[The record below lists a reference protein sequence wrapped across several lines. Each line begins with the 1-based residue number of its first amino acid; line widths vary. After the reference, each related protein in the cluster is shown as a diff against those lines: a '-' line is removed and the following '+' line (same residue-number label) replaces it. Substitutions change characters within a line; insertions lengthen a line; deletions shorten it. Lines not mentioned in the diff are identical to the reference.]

1 LHADDPIR
9 LQGHLLGSRR
19 CWAFDSGGP
28 EGPDHL
34 VERGLTSLPWLNQ
47 QSSVRSLAHDRAT
60 RHGPLMTTLRVELDA
75 AIAAVRQASTLCAAA
90 QGRLV
95 AGDTLT
101 KTDDSPVTVADFAAQ
116 AVVCAELADAL
127 GAVTMIGEEDADDLR
142 DPAQRTLLDGVTEL
156 VRGQRSDA
164 SPEEVLGWISTGST
178 ADRAASSG
186 RYWTLD
192 PIDGTKGFVRGD
204 QYAVALGL
212 IDDGEVILGVLGC
225 PNLPNPD
232 GTRGA
237 IFAAIDG
244 ECRALYGD
252 AAMSVDVQVAS
263 PATLA
268 DAKFCE
274 SVESGHS
281 DQSQSQQIA
290 DLLGITSE
298 PFRIDSQCKYGA
310 VARGDASIYLRLPT
324 RADYRE
330 KIWDH
335 AAGKFVVEQAGGR
348 VTDVTGAPLDFSHGA
363 RLENNSGVVATS
375 GAIHD
380 DVIAAVRSVLA
391 I

>member
-1 LHADDPIR
+1 MSA
-9 LQGHLLGSRR
+9 
-19 CWAFDSGGP
+19 
-28 EGPDHL
+28 
-34 VERGLTSLPWLNQ
+34 
-47 QSSVRSLAHDRAT
+47 SSS
-60 RHGPLMTTLRVELDA
+60 ELDA
-75 AIAAVRQASTLCAAA
+75 AIAAVRQASALCDAA

-101 KTDDSPVTVADFAAQ
+101 KSDDSPVTVADFAAQ
-116 AVVCAELADAL
+116 AIVCAELADAL
-127 GAVTMIGEEDADDLR
+127 GPVAMIGEEDADDLR
-142 DPAQRTLLDGVTEL
+142 DPAQQTLLGGVTEL
-156 VRGQRSDA
+156 VRGRRPDA
-164 SPEEVLGWISTGST
+164 SVDNVIDWISMGST
-178 ADRAASSG
+178 ADRAASGG

-192 PIDGTKGFVRGD
+192 PIDGTKGFLRGD

-212 IDDGEVILGVLGC
+212 INDGEVILGVLGC

-232 GTRGA
+232 GTTGA
-237 IFAAIDG
+237 IFAAVEG
-244 ECRALYGD
+244 ECRAFYGSSD
-252 AAMSVDVQVAS
+252 DSVDVAVAA
-263 PATLA
+263 PASLD

-290 DLLGITSE
+290 DLLGIASE

-363 RLENNSGVVATS
+363 RLENNLGVVATS

-380 DVIAAVRSVLA
+380 DVLAAVRQVLK